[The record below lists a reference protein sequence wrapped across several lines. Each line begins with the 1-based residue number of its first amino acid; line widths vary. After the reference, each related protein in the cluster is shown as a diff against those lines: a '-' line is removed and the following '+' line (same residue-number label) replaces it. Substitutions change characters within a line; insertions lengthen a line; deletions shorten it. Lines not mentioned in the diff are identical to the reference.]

1 MRLPPAAAS
10 RATLLRGL
18 LALAPAALLKRA
30 PAAALEGGPLAFQPS
45 LTGKGYGKT
54 EMDYSDF
61 ERTPSG
67 VLFKD
72 AKKGSGKSPEAG
84 DRVVLDWSGY
94 TIGYFGRP
102 FETKQL
108 RSLDGIEEG
117 QAFLRFEV
125 GSGTVIPALEQ
136 GVLGMSE
143 GGVRQ
148 IVVTRPELG
157 YPTSDPAHAKVGPK
171 PSTFSGQRALDFV
184 LQNQELIDKT
194 LLFNASRPSAIPRR
208 YISKLQRTI
217 IYLVWLEGGWGRVGV
232 GVDVKRCGTMRYLM
246 SVT

>member
-1 MRLPPAAAS
+1 MRLPPAAAG

-30 PAAALEGGPLAFQPS
+30 PAAALEGGQLAFQPS

-194 LLFNASRPSAIPRR
+194 LLFNVKVIRVD
-208 YISKLQRTI
+208 ISKLQGTI
-217 IYLVWLEGGWGRVGV
+217 IYLVRLEGGWGRVGV
-232 GVDVKRCGTMRYLM
+232 GVDVKRCGTMRNLM
-246 SVT
+246 S

>member
-10 RATLLRGL
+10 RAALLRGL

-30 PAAALEGGPLAFQPS
+30 PAAALEGGQLAFQPS

-125 GSGTVIPALEQ
+125 GGGTVIPALEQGVLGMHVLTTALEQGVLGMHVLTTALEQ

-194 LLFNASRPSAIPRR
+194 LLFIASRQAARDDNLPCKA
-208 YISKLQRTI
+208 
-217 IYLVWLEGGWGRVGV
+217 
-232 GVDVKRCGTMRYLM
+232 
-246 SVT
+246 

>member
-1 MRLPPAAAS
+1 MRLPPSAG

-30 PAAALEGGPLAFQPS
+30 PAAALEGGQLAFQPS

-125 GSGTVIPALEQ
+125 GGGTVIPALEQ

-194 LLFNASRPSAIPRR
+194 LLFNASRPSAID
-208 YISKLQRTI
+208 ISKLQGTI
-217 IYLVWLEGGWGRVGV
+217 IYEGGWGRVGV

>member
-10 RATLLRGL
+10 RAALLRGL

-30 PAAALEGGPLAFQPS
+30 PAAALEGGQLAFQPHASAHHGALEGGQLAFQPS

-125 GSGTVIPALEQ
+125 GGGTVIPALEQ

-194 LLFNASRPSAIPRR
+194 LLFNASRPSAI
-208 YISKLQRTI
+208 
-217 IYLVWLEGGWGRVGV
+217 
-232 GVDVKRCGTMRYLM
+232 
-246 SVT
+246 

>member
-1 MRLPPAAAS
+1 MRLPPSAG

-30 PAAALEGGPLAFQPS
+30 PAAALEGGQLAFQPS

-125 GSGTVIPALEQ
+125 GGGTVIPALEQ

-148 IVVTRPELG
+148 IVVTLCLRQIWSGDEPL
-157 YPTSDPAHAKVGPK
+157 HAPDRRHPLHAPDLVG
-171 PSTFSGQRALDFV
+171 
-184 LQNQELIDKT
+184 
-194 LLFNASRPSAIPRR
+194 
-208 YISKLQRTI
+208 
-217 IYLVWLEGGWGRVGV
+217 
-232 GVDVKRCGTMRYLM
+232 
-246 SVT
+246 